1 MTTTLILIWRLR
13 SGKLQV
19 VAPPEPAQTLTSPR
33 FEPGSIVRVVADRTP
48 GVHPMH
54 AEGILV
60 ALQKAKVIAPEV
72 VKKKSVWCRQL
83 MQQVRRLS
91 HLNFISSFPLPLFL
105 SLSSAP
111 SLSLSFLLSLSL
123 SLLYFFLP
131 ILSFSLSLNPKHAHT
146 HKMTKR
152 ASPSPPTRMR
162 ATTASR
168 HVARTFSGK
177 PDVMMDQYNLPE
189 HITPPCSLRRFTFF
203 KDRNKLAGEMDRR
216 QHAYNIPVLLPAEIL
231 SYLLQAS
238 KRQ

>member
-1 MTTTLILIWRLR
+1 MAIEQTASPPTIESRVGADGVRYTWTEFMDYYDNADIAAELWETA
-13 SGKLQV
+13 QD
-19 VAPPEPAQTLTSPR
+19 VAPYEPAQTLASPR

-111 SLSLSFLLSLSL
+111 SLSLSFFLSYSLSL
-123 SLLYFFLP
+123 FLFSIFFSP
-131 ILSFSLSLNPKHAHT
+131 FSLSH
-146 HKMTKR
+146 
-152 ASPSPPTRMR
+152 
-162 ATTASR
+162 
-168 HVARTFSGK
+168 
-177 PDVMMDQYNLPE
+177 
-189 HITPPCSLRRFTFF
+189 SLF
-203 KDRNKLAGEMDRR
+203 
-216 QHAYNIPVLLPAEIL
+216 
-231 SYLLQAS
+231 
-238 KRQ
+238 